1 MCTYFTPRESLKQ
14 KALFLL
20 KYNYSEQYIDA
31 VLLSDGRYSVAD
43 VRQAI
48 EEAREEL
55 KNSES

>member
-14 KALFLL
+14 KAYAML

-31 VLLSDGRYSVAD
+31 VLLSNGSFSTAD

-48 EEAREEL
+48 KDAREEL
-55 KNSES
+55 KNSN